1 MSEIRKNI
9 ADIAEK
15 DHSKWIEKARYRR
28 ENRNWLRKSKR
39 IAVRVL
45 STLKEKGMSQT
56 DLAEILDVSRQQIS
70 KIVKGKENLTL
81 KTVAELENALG
92 VVLLDIPETEVEME
106 IEASYSWP
114 GAFEPKTEKNV
125 TKRVKWPK
133 SGRQKWDQS
142 DNIYRYRKS
151 A

>member
-1 MSEIRKNI
+1 MSEIRKKI
-9 ADIAEK
+9 AEIAEK
-15 DHSKWIEKARYRR
+15 DRSKWIEKARYRR
-28 ENRNWLRKSKR
+28 ENRNWLRKSQR

-45 STLKEKGMSQT
+45 SALREKGMNQT
-56 DLAEILDVSRQQIS
+56 ELAEKLDVSKQQVS

-81 KTVAELENALG
+81 KTITELENVLG
-92 VVLLDIPETEVEME
+92 IVLLEIPETEMKME
-106 IEASYSWP
+106 VEASHSWP
-114 GAFEPKTEKNV
+114 GAFEPKTEKSV

-133 SGRQKWDQS
+133 SGRQKWGQS